1 MFESFFG
8 TILIVLAQLKYT
20 NQHRLGFQMP
30 ASSTFER
37 IIDLHHFVFFFL
49 IVILLTVI
57 WLLLNLIDTF
67 IIFPNIYNQNVNL
80 IENLSIFI
88 H

>member
-1 MFESFFG
+1 MFESLFG
-8 TILIVLAQLKYT
+8 TILIILAQLRYS
-20 NQHRLGFQMP
+20 NQHKLSFQMP

-49 IVILLTVI
+49 IIILLAVI

-80 IENLSIFI
+80 IENLFIFI